1 MDRRLLIKS
10 GLASLGLCAS
20 NQLMGQSLGL
30 LNTLASANS
39 ASLNDYKTLVMV
51 FLTGGMDSLGLII
64 PTEASAYSKYR
75 DLRQQ
80 LAIPTEELLDF
91 GYEGY
96 AVPSFMQNM
105 VNLYQQEKLAWVSNV
120 GPLREPSTKAMI
132 ENNSKVMPLFIG
144 SHNSQQVLWQS
155 GSTNPSAREGWGA
168 RMLELM
174 NLSPTPITPNI
185 SLDRTQLFTTTL
197 NMQTFAI
204 NPFEV
209 QNIPRIS
216 EPSNEREAFYKL
228 QNLTRDGLLDLELT
242 HRNLSTLENNELLM
256 NVLGDIPAAGALYP
270 SVEGYSAKSFQQ
282 QLKMAARMIEAAPAL
297 GQHRQVIMVQMHG
310 FDTHDNQDRD
320 LPKLINAIFAN
331 LEAFQQDLEARG
343 LDERVVT
350 FNQSDFGRT
359 PTINANGT
367 DHGWGGH
374 YFMMGTPVRGGKV
387 IGAIPEF
394 GVETE
399 KMLYNLSIPDFSVEQ
414 YAANIAKWFGLS
426 ASEINEVFPNYAR
439 FDDVDFGVL

>member
-1 MDRRLLIKS
+1 
-10 GLASLGLCAS
+10 
-20 NQLMGQSLGL
+20 
-30 LNTLASANS
+30 
-39 ASLNDYKTLVMV
+39 
-51 FLTGGMDSLGLII
+51 
-64 PTEASAYSKYR
+64 
-75 DLRQQ
+75 
-80 LAIPTEELLDF
+80 
-91 GYEGY
+91 
-96 AVPSFMQNM
+96 MQNM

-132 ENNSKVMPLFIG
+132 ENNAKVMPLFIG

-174 NLSPTPITPNI
+174 SLSPTPITPNI
-185 SLDRTQLFTTTL
+185 SLDRSQLFTTTL

-320 LPKLINAIFAN
+320 LPKLVNAMFAN
-331 LEAFQQDLEARG
+331 LQAFQQDLEARG

-439 FDDVDFGVL
+439 FDDVDFGIL

>member
-1 MDRRLLIKS
+1 
-10 GLASLGLCAS
+10 
-20 NQLMGQSLGL
+20 
-30 LNTLASANS
+30 
-39 ASLNDYKTLVMV
+39 
-51 FLTGGMDSLGLII
+51 
-64 PTEASAYSKYR
+64 
-75 DLRQQ
+75 
-80 LAIPTEELLDF
+80 
-91 GYEGY
+91 
-96 AVPSFMQNM
+96 MQNM

-132 ENNSKVMPLFIG
+132 ENNAKVMPLFIG

-174 NLSPTPITPNI
+174 SLSPTPITPNI
-185 SLDRTQLFTTTL
+185 SLDRSQLFTTTL
-197 NMQTFAI
+197 NMQTFVI

-209 QNIPRIS
+209 QNIPRLS
-216 EPSNEREAFYKL
+216 EPSNEREAFYQL
-228 QNLTRDGLLDLELT
+228 QNLSRNGLLDLELT
-242 HRNLSTLENNELLM
+242 NRNLSTLENNELLM
-256 NVLGDIPAAGALYP
+256 NVLGDIPEAGALYP
-270 SVEGYSAKSFQQ
+270 SVEGYSAMSFQQ

-320 LPKLINAIFAN
+320 LPKLVNAMFAN

-374 YFMMGTPVRGGKV
+374 YFMMGTPVKGGKV
-387 IGAIPEF
+387 IGEIPEF

-439 FDDVDFGVL
+439 FDDVDFGIL

>member
-91 GYEGY
+91 DYDGY

-132 ENNSKVMPLFIG
+132 ENNAKTMPLFIG

-174 NLSPTPITPNI
+174 NLSPTPITSNI

-209 QNIPRIS
+209 ENIPRLS
-216 EPSNEREAFYKL
+216 EPSNEREAFYRL
-228 QNLTRDGLLDLELT
+228 QNLTRSGLLDLELT

-256 NVLGDIPAAGALYP
+256 NVLGDIPEAGALYP
-270 SVEGYSAKSFQQ
+270 SVEGYSAMSFQQ

-320 LPKLINAIFAN
+320 LPKLVNAMFAN

-374 YFMMGTPVRGGKV
+374 YFMMGTPVKGGKV
-387 IGAIPEF
+387 IGEIPEF

-439 FDDVDFGVL
+439 FDDVDFGIL